1 MNPRAALI
9 FLVLGFIG
17 LLIVMGAMSLVRWM
31 KAAYPHRFRSIL
43 VALCLLAAGLGLW
56 GYMEVKDRPAFHTGD
71 LLTLEE
77 PVVARLV
84 ASDRH
89 TPDLACIVAIYEH
102 LAVVEAGS
110 GTLTARV
117 ESNNKSGPSYCPIG
131 TDVQIELAW
140 LHRFTLTHR
149 QS

>member
-1 MNPRAALI
+1 MNPRAFSI

-17 LLIVMGAMSLVRWM
+17 LLIVMGAISLVRWM

-43 VALCLLAAGLGLW
+43 VALWLLAVGLGIW
-56 GYMEVKDRPAFHTGD
+56 AYMEMNDGPAFHAGD
-71 LLTLEE
+71 LLTLGQ

-84 ASDRH
+84 SSDRH
-89 TPDLACIVAIYEH
+89 TPDIACIVGIHEH
-102 LAVVEAGS
+102 LAVVEAGM

-117 ESNNKSGPSYCPIG
+117 ESNNKSGTSYCPIG
-131 TDVQIELAW
+131 ADVQIELAW
-140 LHRFTLTHR
+140 LQRFTLTRR